1 MDDTDDYRMVTIDS
15 LLRGSLADRGGDLV
29 LTLDPAFQG
38 LPDTAHGGSVLAAF
52 DAFAGLLGPREIS
65 GAYLR
70 RVPLATPL
78 RLARGRVDGAHT
90 FVLSEDDVV
99 LVDGRVAP
107 AAAAQAGGGPGPLRD
122 PLLLRGTGRNAPSR
136 SGAGSVASVVEKGPR
151 PAADTA
157 HPLPISRTCFACGVD
172 NPLGMRV
179 QLEFDD
185 AEVRGAW
192 RPRAAFQTS
201 DGALATAA
209 VTTLLDEAAFWLGAL
224 ATGES
229 GMTTDLAVTLHARLP
244 FGAAL
249 TVRGARAAVRR
260 RPDDGRYWDT
270 EVVAATE
277 DGRPVAAARITFVA
291 VRGAARRLLGGLLAM
306 NDPALLRRVF
316 PSYVRAGA

>member
-1 MDDTDDYRMVTIDS
+1 M
-15 LLRGSLADRGGDLV
+15 
-29 LTLDPAFQG
+29 
-38 LPDTAHGGSVLAAF
+38 H
-52 DAFAGLLGPREIS
+52 
-65 GAYLR
+65 
-70 RVPLATPL
+70 
-78 RLARGRVDGAHT
+78 
-90 FVLSEDDVV
+90 
-99 LVDGRVAP
+99 
-107 AAAAQAGGGPGPLRD
+107 
-122 PLLLRGTGRNAPSR
+122 
-136 SGAGSVASVVEKGPR
+136 
-151 PAADTA
+151 
-157 HPLPISRTCFACGVD
+157 
-172 NPLGMRV
+172 V